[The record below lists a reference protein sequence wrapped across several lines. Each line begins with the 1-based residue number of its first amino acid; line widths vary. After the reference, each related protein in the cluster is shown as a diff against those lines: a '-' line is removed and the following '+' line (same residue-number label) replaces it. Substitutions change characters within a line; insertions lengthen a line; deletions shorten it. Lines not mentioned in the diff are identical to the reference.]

1 MSDRFLRQAVQ
12 LRLLKQQVEAEA
24 QRVAKL
30 RSDLAA
36 RLLSLCTRSKQPPTL
51 KSEMQEPGNGR
62 QFSKHRQDG
71 LWDAQ
76 RLCQG
81 QSFGEQLR
89 DVQKLFYESEIESG
103 VCNGTAV
110 ESLPGAVEA
119 GSLTASPPASD
130 APPISGRRAS
140 SGSRLS
146 QRLASLQ
153 IETAID
159 TPKEQRRYGPER
171 FFYDQKTYTGVH
183 KNGSPTTVEKEVVT
197 QILRDPSPRSAR
209 SRSASVA
216 SVSPRARAASTS
228 MTPRAS
234 GVYNSFKLVSPVGD
248 SPRRRTIA
256 GELAEDSTRYGYGPE
271 RFFYDQ
277 STYTGTHRQGGPQ
290 VAEPPEPVRKASTM
304 TMTPRSAR
312 SQRGSTEPQSTRSMR
327 SLQSMQSQGSLAGP
341 ASPRNRAFT
350 ETPRSARST
359 SVTFKDQDSF
369 RYGPE
374 RFFYDSRTYTGVHKH
389 GGPITDDLREPN
401 GQAAS
406 PRADSTRSRA
416 WSSVSSQNLKSS
428 PDRDTAT
435 SPQGRQVSQF
445 SLSLKVFALVLLE
458 TKPQMPA
465 REVEVERQAS
475 IVAALAPAGGVS
487 ELEGSLQ
494 QMNMELVRAQESA
507 RKSRRQEEDLRN
519 DLAKLK
525 ERTTATRDKLLY
537 QDDHLKLQGETLA
550 KLESQKAKSEGDVE
564 TLTLGLHKLD
574 QENQYLQEAIKHL
587 MQQVEAKHGGS
598 LDEWAGES
606 CEAQAATSFWT
617 KPLREGL
624 VQDASRNDGKVLGMQ
639 TDQDEVW
646 TCVLPTVD
654 KAFEGYNV
662 TLFTYGMTGS
672 GKTHTMLGPTLM
684 ESAFEGHNRPT
695 TEGLKSSQQRGI
707 VPRVMQHIF
716 ERLPDAEVSLS
727 YLQIYQERCYDL
739 LQAAALAKPL
749 RIREESVKTKSAVQ
763 ASPVFVEGLTEVS
776 VVNLEDCLCQLIA
789 GFANVAFRSTNYNEQ
804 SSRAHCV
811 LTLTIRQRL
820 TVNHKAVI
828 RESKVRLVDLAGNE
842 RWATNGPSPSPQH
855 ARELATI
862 NKSLHTLG
870 NCMQVL
876 SQPGAAKKE
885 TRHVPYRNSTLTLLL
900 RDSLAG
906 NSYTLMLCT
915 ICCSLLYQ
923 MQTLCTLRF
932 ADRVKR
938 VQMKSH
944 VCDVLDVKEAQSQM
958 QAESRMPMQGL
969 VGMWF
974 GVFVQGRARAVAREI
989 AQDELKSR
997 ISQLQQAC
1005 SGLEGENRYLREQI
1019 AELEARVAVRSNHWG
1034 WAVRAQ
1040 EKQNLGKSMPPATGG
1055 TKATRVLRRVC
1066 SEPSLPGP
1074 DPWFQLEDDLQEL
1087 DQMCQSRAM
1096 PRLMPGRG
1104 DLESRLESGLCRE
1117 WEVDLGS
1124 SAEPSPA
1131 AAKVAYTEWHCDGA
1145 GCYGSSLAPDL
1156 GRYHCSLCQHDLCQ
1170 TCYDQ
1175 LVGQPQ
1181 TERVRR
1187 TSFLPVKPKPE
1198 PSRTPRRPVL
1208 AWAEPKPK
1216 SRSEAREGQ
1225 ATQAQAAQAPG
1236 QSQAQ
1241 AQWAPSKKQQS
1252 LERLEETSRA
1262 PAALRKPRG
1271 QSPRKPLQF
1280 PQLRGP
1286 VETSITSFAS
1296 ASTASTTPEPLRKRL
1311 HAQAEQRRSYAP
1323 VRGKRAAA
1331 SLPPLSLATTRMQA
1345 APSGPTSVRR
1355 EDAEQKSGPLASVER
1370 ESRLLNASDKTRVAV
1385 TESPRL
1391 DHGRGQSQP
1400 PTKAVPPS
1408 NGQPPSAR
1416 RPVAREVARY
1426 AAEIEQWKRQTEQ
1439 VRRQKTGEVTRQYQQ
1454 HEVTVQTLNQRIDK
1468 LQKEIIQCDRCAK
1481 SWEEEKSRRTN
1492 SAPTSPTVLPG
1503 LVIFQRPLPSH
1514 HERRKALLIGVNYS
1528 NSHAPLKGCVNDVW
1542 NMQCLL
1548 RYTLRYTPEQLQLL
1562 VDGADGRSRPD
1573 RAPTKACSLRSSAGL
1588 QWLIEDVR
1596 PGDHLLLV
1604 FSGYGAQHPRTPGS
1618 NKCESYLVPSD
1629 FAADLPSDFFEVVAS
1644 ACKSPAQPNVI
1655 DQTAKMAAGA
1665 APGGPEEIERQA
1677 EAAQKA
1683 LGNSKASYRLIS
1695 MLEVHDFLSQL
1706 PQRCCVSLLLD
1717 ACYTILPGAGP
1728 ESNSPATFRKVDR
1741 GRVEYDKLRDFMS
1754 RPRFL
1759 ELPPLPVQHTPAHLP
1774 RSNSFLPCTL
1784 HCFSGC
1790 RLKEWCAEFPI
1801 EGSVQGAFSWAFLK
1815 ALAQGH
1821 FHIGVYQFQQL
1832 VSNIL
1837 LNLKGYF
1844 RHIDQQPVLQLSA
1857 AASPQDVVLWT

>member
-1 MSDRFLRQAVQ
+1 MSVIVRARPPLAPEAPYGHCARTEGRKVLLTTTTEEGPTHRKNRQP
-12 LRLLKQQVEAEA
+12 
-24 QRVAKL
+24 QR
-30 RSDLAA
+30 
-36 RLLSLCTRSKQPPTL
+36 TR
-51 KSEMQEPGNGR
+51 
-62 QFSKHRQDG
+62 
-71 LWDAQ
+71 
-76 RLCQG
+76 
-81 QSFGEQLR
+81 
-89 DVQKLFYESEIESG
+89 
-103 VCNGTAV
+103 
-110 ESLPGAVEA
+110 
-119 GSLTASPPASD
+119 
-130 APPISGRRAS
+130 
-140 SGSRLS
+140 
-146 QRLASLQ
+146 
-153 IETAID
+153 
-159 TPKEQRRYGPER
+159 
-171 FFYDQKTYTGVH
+171 
-183 KNGSPTTVEKEVVT
+183 TVEC
-197 QILRDPSPRSAR
+197 Q
-209 SRSASVA
+209 
-216 SVSPRARAASTS
+216 
-228 MTPRAS
+228 
-234 GVYNSFKLVSPVGD
+234 
-248 SPRRRTIA
+248 
-256 GELAEDSTRYGYGPE
+256 
-271 RFFYDQ
+271 YD
-277 STYTGTHRQGGPQ
+277 
-290 VAEPPEPVRKASTM
+290 
-304 TMTPRSAR
+304 
-312 SQRGSTEPQSTRSMR
+312 
-327 SLQSMQSQGSLAGP
+327 
-341 ASPRNRAFT
+341 
-350 ETPRSARST
+350 
-359 SVTFKDQDSF
+359 
-369 RYGPE
+369 
-374 RFFYDSRTYTGVHKH
+374 
-389 GGPITDDLREPN
+389 
-401 GQAAS
+401 
-406 PRADSTRSRA
+406 
-416 WSSVSSQNLKSS
+416 
-428 PDRDTAT
+428 
-435 SPQGRQVSQF
+435 
-445 SLSLKVFALVLLE
+445 
-458 TKPQMPA
+458 
-465 REVEVERQAS
+465 
-475 IVAALAPAGGVS
+475 
-487 ELEGSLQ
+487 
-494 QMNMELVRAQESA
+494 
-507 RKSRRQEEDLRN
+507 
-519 DLAKLK
+519 
-525 ERTTATRDKLLY
+525 
-537 QDDHLKLQGETLA
+537 
-550 KLESQKAKSEGDVE
+550 
-564 TLTLGLHKLD
+564 
-574 QENQYLQEAIKHL
+574 
-587 MQQVEAKHGGS
+587 
-598 LDEWAGES
+598 
-606 CEAQAATSFWT
+606 
-617 KPLREGL
+617 
-624 VQDASRNDGKVLGMQ
+624 KVLGMQ

-938 VQMKSH
+938 VQMKAH

-958 QAESRMPMQGL
+958 QAEMEYLRAVVTTGAD
-969 VGMWF
+969 
-974 GVFVQGRARAVAREI
+974 GRAL
-989 AQDELKSR
+989 DELKSR

-1019 AELEARVAVRSNHWG
+1019 AEL
-1034 WAVRAQ
+1034 

-1074 DPWFQLEDDLQEL
+1074 DPWFQLEDDLQDIHAVCHRSHSNMGRLRPSGTCPAGHEL
-1087 DQMCQSRAM
+1087 
-1096 PRLMPGRG
+1096 
-1104 DLESRLESGLCRE
+1104 
-1117 WEVDLGS
+1117 VDLGS

-1416 RPVAREVARY
+1416 RPVP
-1426 AAEIEQWKRQTEQ
+1426 AA
-1439 VRRQKTGEVTRQYQQ
+1439 
-1454 HEVTVQTLNQRIDK
+1454 
-1468 LQKEIIQCDRCAK
+1468 
-1481 SWEEEKSRRTN
+1481 
-1492 SAPTSPTVLPG
+1492 
-1503 LVIFQRPLPSH
+1503 
-1514 HERRKALLIGVNYS
+1514 
-1528 NSHAPLKGCVNDVW
+1528 
-1542 NMQCLL
+1542 
-1548 RYTLRYTPEQLQLL
+1548 
-1562 VDGADGRSRPD
+1562 
-1573 RAPTKACSLRSSAGL
+1573 
-1588 QWLIEDVR
+1588 
-1596 PGDHLLLV
+1596 
-1604 FSGYGAQHPRTPGS
+1604 
-1618 NKCESYLVPSD
+1618 
-1629 FAADLPSDFFEVVAS
+1629 
-1644 ACKSPAQPNVI
+1644 
-1655 DQTAKMAAGA
+1655 MAAA
-1665 APGGPEEIERQA
+1665 A
-1677 EAAQKA
+1677 
-1683 LGNSKASYRLIS
+1683 
-1695 MLEVHDFLSQL
+1695 
-1706 PQRCCVSLLLD
+1706 VSLLPEATDMRALLGD
-1717 ACYTILPGAGP
+1717 LNAKHAG
-1728 ESNSPATFRKVDR
+1728 SAT
-1741 GRVEYDKLRDFMS
+1741 
-1754 RPRFL
+1754 
-1759 ELPPLPVQHTPAHLP
+1759 
-1774 RSNSFLPCTL
+1774 
-1784 HCFSGC
+1784 
-1790 RLKEWCAEFPI
+1790 
-1801 EGSVQGAFSWAFLK
+1801 
-1815 ALAQGH
+1815 
-1821 FHIGVYQFQQL
+1821 
-1832 VSNIL
+1832 
-1837 LNLKGYF
+1837 
-1844 RHIDQQPVLQLSA
+1844 
-1857 AASPQDVVLWT
+1857 